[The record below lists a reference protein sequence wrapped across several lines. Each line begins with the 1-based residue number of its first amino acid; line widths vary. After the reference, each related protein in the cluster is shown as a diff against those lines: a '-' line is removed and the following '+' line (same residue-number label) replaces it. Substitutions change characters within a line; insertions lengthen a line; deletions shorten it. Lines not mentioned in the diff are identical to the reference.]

1 MKTIRCLAID
11 DEPIALDKLESYI
24 RKMPFLEL
32 VARCESPLEASGILS
47 EEQVDA
53 IFVDVNMPDI
63 NGINFLEQ
71 FTNPP
76 MVVFTTA
83 YSEYAVHSYKLNA
96 VDYLLKPYDFTDFS
110 RAANKLLQRYD
121 SEGAS
126 VSGAKEDSRHMLVK
140 EGYKFVNVNVD
151 NILYLKGLSEYVQ
164 VFMTNRQDPIIASTS
179 LKMIKER
186 LPGNFMQVHRSFIVN
201 MNHIKEVERMRIIV
215 EPDTV
220 IPVGDNYKQA
230 FADYLH
236 SHAID
241 KNG

>member
-63 NGINFLEQ
+63 NGIDFLEQ